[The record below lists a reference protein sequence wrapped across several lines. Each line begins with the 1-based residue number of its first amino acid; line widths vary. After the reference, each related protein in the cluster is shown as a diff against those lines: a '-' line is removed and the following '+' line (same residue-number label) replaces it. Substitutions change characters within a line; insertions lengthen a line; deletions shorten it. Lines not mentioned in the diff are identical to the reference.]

1 MGNVWKKLATWGS
14 GCGAVGRAVASNT
27 RDTRFQSSRRQ
38 FNLLSIVLNKLYRKD
53 ENKEKGPRMAQ
64 FKNWATSGHTGAF
77 DPAKG
82 GCLEID

>member
-1 MGNVWKKLATWGS
+1 MATFWATFGNSWPL
-14 GCGAVGRAVASNT
+14 GAVVVAQLVE
-27 RDTRFQSSRRQ
+27 RL
-38 FNLLSIVLNKLYRKD
+38 LLSIVLNKLYRKD